1 MPFSTGKEFLGY
13 LFVMTLGFLDAFL
26 LAHPSLI
33 LLTDNTF
40 PELNFLTRLS
50 TTTFLVLALLS
61 VFYVATGMTL
71 HGAAVKK
78 RLLPGAFRKIHFLVL
93 FSAMLMGTAFVI
105 FNFTG
110 YAMLF
115 WPFKFGIYLLSLLL
129 LIIGLIRLKI
139 LRRIRK
145 WHLEMEK

>member
-1 MPFSTGKEFLGY
+1 MP
-13 LFVMTLGFLDAFL
+13 LGFLYAFL

-93 FSAMLMGTAFVI
+93 FSRSEERSVGQEGVSTCRSR
-105 FNFTG
+105 
-110 YAMLF
+110 
-115 WPFKFGIYLLSLLL
+115 WSPF
-129 LIIGLIRLKI
+129 
-139 LRRIRK
+139 
-145 WHLEMEK
+145 H

>member
-1 MPFSTGKEFLGY
+1 MPFTTGKEFLGY

-71 HGAAVKK
+71 HGAAVQK
-78 RLLPGAFRKIHFLVL
+78 RLLPRSEARRGGKGGVRSFRCV
-93 FSAMLMGTAFVI
+93 
-105 FNFTG
+105 
-110 YAMLF
+110 
-115 WPFKFGIYLLSLLL
+115 
-129 LIIGLIRLKI
+129 GLAY
-139 LRRIRK
+139 
-145 WHLEMEK
+145 HEKQNKNI